1 MSLDFSKLNA
11 VANAIAATSANANEA
26 KKGGGGG
33 DYTPPAAGLVR
44 LRFVA
49 YVEVGQHF
57 SKGNPAKRIPD
68 KNVDMAWLVFE
79 CSGPKHEPKV
89 LEDGTKIPQ
98 RITVKLNKSLNEKA
112 HYYKLFKK
120 MNIDGQATHF
130 SQLLGQPY
138 LGTIRHDVWK
148 DRDGKERVTAYLDDQ
163 DRVYTV
169 RAPRIEREDPD
180 TGDTTIVP
188 VKVAEPISDLRLF
201 VWNADDSMIG
211 DLWQSIYI
219 AKTGDGDYDPNVF
232 QNKIKE
238 AVNFEG
244 SAIQKFLAARGE
256 VADIPAATKADD
268 LGLDDGAVTGS
279 TQAGNDDPLDG
290 M

>member
-1 MSLDFSKLNA
+1 MTLDLAKLND

-26 KKGGGGG
+26 KKGG
-33 DYTPPAAGLVR
+33 DFEYTPPAAGLVR
-44 LRFVA
+44 LRFIA

-89 LEDGTKIPQ
+89 LEDGTKVPH

-120 MNIDGQATHF
+120 MNLDGQATHF
-130 SQLLGQPY
+130 SQLLGKPY
-138 LGTIRHDVWK
+138 LGTIRHDTWK
-148 DRDGKERVTAYLDDQ
+148 DRDGKDRVTAYLDDQ

-180 TGDTTIVP
+180 TGETTIVP
-188 VKVAEPISDLRLF
+188 VKVAEPVSDLRLF

-211 DLWQSIYI
+211 DLWQSLYI

-232 QNKIKE
+232 QNAIKK

-244 SAIQKFLAARGE
+244 SPIQKFLAAKGE
-256 VADIPAATKADD
+256 VADIPAATKAAD
-268 LGLDDGAVTGS
+268 LGLDDSEVTGS
-279 TQAGNDDPLDG
+279 TQSDSDDPLAG
-290 M
+290 L